1 MILSGKACNIS
12 CLYFEFPLKH
22 VSYSG
27 HSPRTDYIIEFIF
40 VFNFH
45 AAVRKINST
54 KPFFVGYRHGVIT
67 QDIFH
72 YNKPIVVYFEMDE
85 DALRGL
91 DPRANPQL
99 QNRVNFR

>member
-1 MILSGKACNIS
+1 MSHIQDTPHELTISLSLFLFS
-12 CLYFEFPLKH
+12 
-22 VSYSG
+22 
-27 HSPRTDYIIEFIF
+27 IF
-40 VFNFH
+40 MQLCERLTQLNH
-45 AAVRKINST
+45 
-54 KPFFVGYRHGVIT
+54 FFVGYRHGVIT